1 MYLYTSMFLFMSKG
15 LPIYITVNSMDG
27 TTRRHMCVVYDLQVH
42 RTFSF
47 LKNEEVLQ
55 TMGLYTYYFH

>member
-1 MYLYTSMFLFMSKG
+1 
-15 LPIYITVNSMDG
+15 MDG

-47 LKNEEVLQ
+47 LKNGEVLQ
-55 TMGLYTYYFH
+55 TGVYILIISIGVNML